1 MQQAMLT
8 QFLNINSES
17 IRKAVTAIRSGGL
30 VVYPTDTVYGL
41 GCDPFDEK
49 AVNRVS
55 TVKGR
60 SRGNFPVLV
69 DTLGKAREF
78 GDIGGDVETLA
89 LRYWPG
95 PLTIVVASRAK
106 LPLQVTGL
114 EKMVGLRIPSRQDTL
129 DLISKAGGS
138 LLGTSAN
145 ISGKLSLRKAE
156 DAFKVFDGKV
166 DLILNGGIT
175 STGLESTVIK
185 QTESGIQVLREGAI
199 GSSDIRK
206 VLTSKVELRN
216 DHAC

>member
-1 MQQAMLT
+1 MLT

-17 IRKAVTAIRSGGL
+17 IRKAATAIRSGGL

-60 SRGNFPVLV
+60 GRRNFPVLV
-69 DTLGKAREF
+69 DTLGRAREF
-78 GDIGGDVETLA
+78 GDIGGYVETLA

-145 ISGKLSLRKAE
+145 ISGDLSLRKAE

-166 DLILNGGIT
+166 DIVLNGGIT

-185 QTESGIQVLREGAI
+185 QTETGIQVLREGAI
-199 GSSDIRK
+199 ESRDIRK
-206 VLTSKVELRN
+206 VLRSKVELRN
-216 DHAC
+216 DQAC

>member
-1 MQQAMLT
+1 MLT

-17 IRKAVTAIRSGGL
+17 IRKAATAIRSGGL

-60 SRGNFPVLV
+60 GRRNFPVLV
-69 DTLGKAREF
+69 DTLDRAREF
-78 GDIGGDVETLA
+78 GDIGGYVETLA

-145 ISGKLSLRKAE
+145 ISGDLSLRKAE

-166 DLILNGGIT
+166 DIVLNGGIT
-175 STGLESTVIK
+175 STGLESTVVK
-185 QTESGIQVLREGAI
+185 QTETGIQVLREGAI
-199 GSSDIRK
+199 ESRDIRK
-206 VLTSKVELRN
+206 VLRSKVELRN
-216 DHAC
+216 DQAC

>member
-1 MQQAMLT
+1 MLT

-17 IRKAVTAIRSGGL
+17 IRKAATAIRSGGL

-55 TVKGR
+55 IVKGR
-60 SRGNFPVLV
+60 GRRNFPVLV
-69 DTLGKAREF
+69 DTLDRAREF
-78 GDIGGDVETLA
+78 GDIGGYVETLA

-145 ISGKLSLRKAE
+145 ISGDLSLRKAE

-166 DLILNGGIT
+166 DIVLNGGIT
-175 STGLESTVIK
+175 STGLESTVVK
-185 QTESGIQVLREGAI
+185 QTETGIQVLREGAI
-199 GSSDIRK
+199 ESRDIRK
-206 VLTSKVELRN
+206 VLRSKVELRN
-216 DHAC
+216 DQAC